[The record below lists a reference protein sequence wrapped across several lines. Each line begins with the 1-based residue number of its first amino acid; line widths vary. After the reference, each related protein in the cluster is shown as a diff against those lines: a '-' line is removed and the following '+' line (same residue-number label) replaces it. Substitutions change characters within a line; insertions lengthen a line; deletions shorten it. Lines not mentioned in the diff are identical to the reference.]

1 MLDGQ
6 SLLRNTFYFL
16 SSFGNVGSLAI
27 CLEMLGSLLHGSA
40 LGCHGWVPPVDRQAS
55 CLALQLRV
63 NGAHVDTAV

>member
-1 MLDGQ
+1 MLDGLKAFCVT
-6 SLLRNTFYFL
+6 LLF
-16 SSFGNVGSLAI
+16 SIGNVGSLAI

-40 LGCHGWVPPVDRQAS
+40 LGCHGWVPPVDRQAIYI